1 VTSDPNKLKFSD
13 LGFGFLNNCS
23 DQGAGNS
30 VDRRRSNGT
39 DYLKAAIQKTYQPS
53 AMSGVGN
60 TMTGI
65 VMHCSQKKPGAARTK
80 EDILSAYARTGL
92 QRAWDK
98 VKSWTSDGLI
108 NVYKVYIPEI
118 ECRPAPLSFEDPVVF
133 TYYDVYQATG
143 LDAKDPIPLGSVV
156 HVEFE
161 NLVNFKNPTIVWC
174 SEEPVAFEGEGGASA
189 PGGGGGGSAPAR
201 NGGKT
206 APAPVGGWA
215 KDANDPGNCPWS
227 NHKRQRT
234 DTWQSS
240 DPRYSKWNGTVIS
253 NGSLED
259 TGMLATDSASGVQA
273 LPPVMEDFLKLADA
287 YKVKFGK
294 QLKGSGY
301 RTYASQV
308 SVRMKRAGPGHNCGQ
323 GSERLGATGRKI
335 GKAATP
341 GTSNHGWGAAIDLVR
356 SDWTKGRGNRS
367 PEFRWLNKF
376 SADYNFVFNVTNEH
390 WHITWKNIKSV
401 LPGMNAPGRPWNSSG
416 LTDASIDLTTPHVYT

>member
-1 VTSDPNKLKFSD
+1 MTSDPNKLKFSD

-174 SEEPVAFEGEGGASA
+174 SKEPVAFEGETGN
-189 PGGGGGGSAPAR
+189 GSGPAR
-201 NGGKT
+201 NGGSGGGSPSPGGTYRSSPGTPGNPPHNSDKCYGIDETT
-206 APAPVGGWA
+206 AVPQADRLRAALIPLGYGEKGRELSNGGDL
-215 KDANDPGNCPWS
+215 DANLVNLMISLLKQIKKEMPNLQIRLTGGNDCFHQHRVKKYGKGVTRHARGSAMDMTIYPANTATLDKVVS
-227 NHKRQRT
+227 ILM
-234 DTWQSS
+234 
-240 DPRYSKWNGTVIS
+240 RYSGANERNVRFID
-253 NGSLED
+253 EYRRP
-259 TGMLATDSASGVQA
+259 TG
-273 LPPVMEDFLKLADA
+273 
-287 YKVKFGK
+287 
-294 QLKGSGY
+294 
-301 RTYASQV
+301 
-308 SVRMKRAGPGHNCGQ
+308 H
-323 GSERLGATGRKI
+323 ATG
-335 GKAATP
+335 GHFHVSWGL
-341 GTSNHGWGAAIDLVR
+341 GTEGAAVMKHA
-356 SDWTKGRGNRS
+356 TKQVEAGKIE
-367 PEFRWLNKF
+367 P
-376 SADYNFVFNVTNEH
+376 
-390 WHITWKNIKSV
+390 
-401 LPGMNAPGRPWNSSG
+401 
-416 LTDASIDLTTPHVYT
+416 LTV